1 MLPYQEEEGEDI
13 SSEKEDEKEE
23 EKEKDKEKDED
34 DEEDGNLVILLP
46 RLDQV
51 NFLKYLYF
59 KIQRAELIY
68 LLYICRIFNSPRS
81 IAQKF

>member
-1 MLPYQEEEGEDI
+1 MLSYQEEEGEDI

-51 NFLKYLYF
+51 NCLNYLQF
-59 KIQRAELIY
+59 KIQRAELI
-68 LLYICRIFNSPRS
+68 
-81 IAQKF
+81 